1 MSRRLG
7 LAAAV
12 ITGSLL
18 TPTPAHTATA
28 FHAGSGINSPIS
40 STRSAICTDGFHGVN
55 DRGVA
60 VIITAGHCGEVG
72 SVWSSN
78 GGTVLGTMTQRRFV
92 KGGGEDDFAIIRNA
106 GNVGLGPTV
115 RDGGTIKYVDRL
127 GVPKRGQRVCT
138 TGKTSGTRCGKIT
151 RVKSNG
157 IIVTT
162 ILSKHGDSGG
172 PLFRRIPDTRRV
184 VALGVLSYGDT
195 STYSAFQRLS
205 EVLNKTGIRLKVRR

>member
-7 LAAAV
+7 LAAAI

-18 TPTPAHTATA
+18 SPAPVHAATA
-28 FHAGSGINSPIS
+28 FHAGSGMTSPIS
-40 STRSAICTDGFHGVN
+40 STRVAICTDGFHGVN
-55 DRGVA
+55 DNGVA

-78 GGTVLGTMTQRRFV
+78 GGTVLGKMTQRRFV
-92 KGGGEDDFAIIRNA
+92 KTAGEDDFAIVRNA
-106 GNVGLGPTV
+106 GKVGLGATV
-115 RDGGTIKYVDRL
+115 RDAGSIKYVDRL

-138 TGKTSGTRCGKIT
+138 TGKTSGTRCGRIT

-157 IIVTT
+157 IIITNIV
-162 ILSKHGDSGG
+162 SRHGDSGG

-205 EVLNKTGIRLKVRR
+205 EVLNKTGIRLKIRR